1 MFRKTAILWVI
12 LMSALVISVYAQGT
26 ADFTGTVEGT
36 PTTRVADGKFEIAL
50 KLAEYPK
57 NTYLISLRD
66 APKFGLSKDVEIPS
80 GPDFDQFVSTLEAL
94 KGRKVKLSCI
104 KEASGAQEYRVK
116 GFEKLSGK

>member
-1 MFRKTAILWVI
+1 MIRKIAILWVI
-12 LMSALVISVYAQGT
+12 LMSALVVSVYAQGSG
-26 ADFTGTVEGT
+26 DFTGTVEGT

-57 NTYLISLRD
+57 NTYLISLKD
-66 APKFGLSKDVEIPS
+66 APKFGLSKDVEIPT
-80 GPDFDQFVSTLEAL
+80 GPDFDQFVSNLEAL